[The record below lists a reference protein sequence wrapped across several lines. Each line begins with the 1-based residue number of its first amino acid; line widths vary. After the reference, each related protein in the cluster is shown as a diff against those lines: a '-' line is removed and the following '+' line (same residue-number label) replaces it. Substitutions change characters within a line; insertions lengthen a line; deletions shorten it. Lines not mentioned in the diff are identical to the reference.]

1 MDANDID
8 LLGIA
13 GGKHP
18 LPLDTC
24 NIPLFSVETTI
35 LQPVHLGAL
44 VSTVEDAWRNL
55 LTLCQSVGT

>member
-13 GGKHP
+13 GWKHP

-24 NIPLFSVETTI
+24 NIPLFAVETAI
-35 LQPVHLGAL
+35 LQSVPLGAL

-55 LTLCQSVGT
+55 LTLGQSVGT